1 MIPNE
6 SPDWIGSYQ
15 AIDVDITSLHDFAE
29 VVRRDLEENFKQA
42 WNTDI
47 RPYFEQGAQM
57 GNSCYIR
64 DLLKVRAYYERC
76 LTKIDQS
83 MANFHRGTAAMAA
96 AADLVARRYQ
106 GGDVFSAEL
115 QDQVRR
121 DIDTALPPPGPA
133 PVSPSPVSPPGP
145 GAVS

>member
-42 WNTDI
+42 WNADI

-57 GNSCYIR
+57 GNSCYIQ
-64 DLLKVRAYYERC
+64 DLLKVRSYYERC
-76 LTKIDQS
+76 LKKIDES
-83 MANFHRGTAAMAA
+83 MANFYRGTAAMAS
-96 AADLVARRYQ
+96 AADLVAQRYQ
-106 GGDVFSAEL
+106 GSDVFSAEL
-115 QDQVRR
+115 QDRVKR
-121 DIDTALPPPGPA
+121 DIDTALPPPPPASA
-133 PVSPSPVSPPGP
+133 PVRPTPEV
-145 GAVS
+145 A